1 MFHAA
6 NQVIVARI
14 VKSKAVGPKRENKFV
29 FETFDE
35 NTSTY
40 ISKHFAYCT
49 PAIGAE
55 LHRQRGFRVRMNDD
69 PKYPQILAVLEEVA
83 LPKTERKKR
92 STTQTDA
99 TG

>member
-6 NQVIVARI
+6 NQIIVARI
-14 VKSKAVGPKRENKFV
+14 VKSRTVGPTRENKFV
-29 FETFDE
+29 FEVFDE
-35 NTSTY
+35 NTSVY
-40 ISKHFAYCT
+40 VSKHIAYCT

-55 LHRQRGFRVRMNDD
+55 LRRQRGFRVRMNDN
-69 PKYPQILAVLEEVA
+69 PQYPQILEVLEEVV

-92 STTQTDA
+92 STTQTGA